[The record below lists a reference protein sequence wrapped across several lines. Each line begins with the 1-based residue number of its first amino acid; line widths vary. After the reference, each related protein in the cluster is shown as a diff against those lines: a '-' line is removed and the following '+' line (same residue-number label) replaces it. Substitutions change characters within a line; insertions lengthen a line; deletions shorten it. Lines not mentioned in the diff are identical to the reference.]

1 MGLEERERD
10 EFVREKGI
18 FERERYWWRPWE
30 REARAPMVKK
40 KRERKREKWGFD
52 CVLLRL
58 DFYFKKAYVVS
69 PDWRV

>member
-1 MGLEERERD
+1 MGEGSKSSNGEEE
-10 EFVREKGI
+10 E
-18 FERERYWWRPWE
+18 
-30 REARAPMVKK
+30 
-40 KRERKREKWGFD
+40 REKWGFD